1 MSNKSAKSS
10 NTGTVSPKKK
20 EKAATSTGS
29 SKQLS
34 QKARREAA
42 IRRQQQQQA
51 LVFAIVAGA
60 VLIAVLLAIFASTRP
75 LEAEIPSEV
84 ATAYTTIN
92 EKGYWGK
99 TAEGYYFIG
108 AENAPVVMEMFSSF
122 SCSACRSY
130 KQTYF
135 NAIKDKIEA
144 GNVKFIYIPLTK
156 FGSFD
161 AEGMSKGAFCAGEQ
175 GKYWEMHDVMF
186 DWQTRYASSSNDSRR
201 LAAAA
206 EKLGLDVGK
215 FSACLASPEAKAAL
229 DKGAAYAGQKGV
241 QATPTVFL
249 NGEKIYPE
257 LPNGGQG
264 PNPSELRGIIEVRV
278 AGN

>member
-1 MSNKSAKSS
+1 MSNKPAKSG
-10 NTGTVSPKKK
+10 NTGTVSPKNKDK
-20 EKAATSTGS
+20 TTTSTS
-29 SKQLS
+29 AKQLS

-42 IRRQQQQQA
+42 IRRRQQQQA

-60 VLIAVLLAIFASTRP
+60 VLIAVVLAIFASTRP
-75 LEAEIPSEV
+75 LEAEIPTEA

-92 EKGYWGK
+92 EKGYQGK
-99 TAEGYYFIG
+99 TAEGYYFVG

-130 KQTYF
+130 KQAYF
-135 NAIKDKIEA
+135 SSIKDKIEA
-144 GNVKFIYIPLTK
+144 GNVKFVYIPLTK

-161 AEGMSKGAFCAGEQ
+161 SEGMSKGAFCAGEQ
-175 GKYWEMHDVMF
+175 GKYWEMHDVLF
-186 DWQTRYASSSNDSRR
+186 DWQTRYASGSNDSRR

-215 FSACLASPEAKAAL
+215 FSACLASPEAKAVIDSAAAL
-229 DKGAAYAGQKGV
+229 AAGRNV
-241 QATPTVFL
+241 SATPTVFL

-257 LPNGGQG
+257 LPSGGQS
-264 PNPSELRGIIEVRV
+264 PNPSELRGIIEARV